1 MSGLFFHEI
10 GIYPKGYGETTYL
23 PMGLVINLVSMQCFG
38 SPASM
43 APKAMKKNLAQRES
57 KSYENPCQKEKPLSK
72 GKALVK
78 RKTRR
83 IQQRQTSC
91 QKRPKKPQTEKRQP
105 SQIGEAHSG

>member
-43 APKAMKKNLAQRES
+43 APKAMKKN
-57 KSYENPCQKEKPLSK
+57 PLPK
-72 GKALVK
+72 GKAKVMKTLAK